1 MFNACL
7 NEPSQNKS
15 LMADEGVMVPGWC
28 LIMVDGSWLMAD
40 PGMVAWGLLMAWTA
54 SIAWLS
60 GPVRPR
66 RCSWPLD

>member
-1 MFNACL
+1 
-7 NEPSQNKS
+7 
-15 LMADEGVMVPGWC
+15 MADEGVMVPGSC

-40 PGMVAWGLLMAWTA
+40 PGMVACGLLMAWTA
-54 SIAWLS
+54 SITWLS